1 MAFKKGQSGNPAGRP
16 KGSKTKEINNVFGM
30 IKKNLNQ
37 VEKEMQ
43 NASPEQRKDFL
54 LKVVGALA
62 GDGEQNYSH
71 RPQGV

>member
-16 KGSKTKEINNVFGM
+16 KGSKTKEIKDVFGM

-54 LKVVGALA
+54 LKVVGAIS
-62 GDGEQNYSH
+62 GNTPQRYSH
-71 RPQGV
+71 SPQGV